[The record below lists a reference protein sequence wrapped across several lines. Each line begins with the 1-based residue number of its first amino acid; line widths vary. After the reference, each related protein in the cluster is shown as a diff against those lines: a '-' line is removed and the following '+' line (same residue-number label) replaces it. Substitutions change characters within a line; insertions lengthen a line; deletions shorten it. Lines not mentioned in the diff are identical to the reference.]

1 MIRGAVLASVLGKLL
16 VGLAAAMLPA
26 FAVSLLSPGDDPA
39 PILQSLLITVAAGLA
54 LLLPARPGAFEL
66 SLREGL
72 LLSLLAW
79 VGVCVF
85 GALPFYF
92 SPYFPTFADAV
103 FESTSGFTTT
113 GATVLTDVEV
123 LPRSIQL
130 WRCGTHWIG
139 GMGILLLAIAVLPL
153 IGAGGIHL
161 YRAEFSGARSEK
173 LKPRIAETA
182 SSLWK
187 IYLSLTLLEYL
198 ALRLAG
204 MNGFESICH
213 TFSTLGTGGFSTRAA
228 SVGGFESPVIE
239 YIIVV
244 FMFLAGLN
252 FTQQYR
258 LYVERQPGRFFS
270 DPEVRAYALFVA
282 VSTLLVW
289 ISVVVQ
295 SGYGVSHGFR
305 SALFVVTTT
314 ITTTGFVS
322 DDYEKWAPAPQLL
335 ILALMVCGGCTG
347 STAGGLK
354 VARIVTVARALAR
367 ELKKVVER
375 RAVFSVRYG
384 EQPLPEAAVQTALS
398 TLCLAVFVHFGASM
412 VLTAAGLDVLSA
424 ISAVVATMFNVGPG
438 LGSVGPM
445 DNYNHLSPLSKW
457 TLSVCMLA
465 GRLEFYTAFV
475 VLTPAFWR
483 K

>member
-1 MIRGAVLASVLGKLL
+1 MIRGAVLANVLGKLL

-26 FAVSLLSPGDDPA
+26 FAVSLLSPGDDPG
-39 PILQSLLITVAAGLA
+39 PILQSLFITVAAGLA

-72 LLSLLAW
+72 LLSLPAW
-79 VGVCVF
+79 VGVCLF
-85 GALPFYF
+85 GAFPFYF

-113 GATVLTDVEV
+113 GASVLTDVEV
-123 LPRSIQL
+123 LSRSIQL

-161 YRAEFSGARSEK
+161 YRAEFSGARSKK

-204 MNGFESICH
+204 MNGFEAICH
-213 TFSTLGTGGFSTRAA
+213 TFSTLGTGGFSTRTA
-228 SVGGFESPVIE
+228 SVGGFEIPVIE
-239 YIIVV
+239 YVIVV

-258 LYVERQPGRFFS
+258 LYVERQPGSFFS
-270 DPEVRAYALFVA
+270 DPEVRSYALFVA
-282 VSTLLVW
+282 LSTLLVW
-289 ISVVVQ
+289 TSVVVQ

-305 SALFVVTTT
+305 SGLFVVTTT

-322 DDYEKWAPAPQLL
+322 DDYEKW
-335 ILALMVCGGCTG
+335 
-347 STAGGLK
+347 
-354 VARIVTVARALAR
+354 
-367 ELKKVVER
+367 
-375 RAVFSVRYG
+375 
-384 EQPLPEAAVQTALS
+384 LPPPN
-398 TLCLAVFVHFGASM
+398 C
-412 VLTAAGLDVLSA
+412 
-424 ISAVVATMFNVGPG
+424 
-438 LGSVGPM
+438 
-445 DNYNHLSPLSKW
+445 
-457 TLSVCMLA
+457 
-465 GRLEFYTAFV
+465 
-475 VLTPAFWR
+475 
-483 K
+483 